1 MTLPGERLLAAQA
14 EATAQ
19 RVRVTMSMRLLK
31 AKLDPRRIAKQAVVD
46 VTIAGESAAIAS
58 VATARRYPG
67 TLTGLVAAAGLF
79 LARHRIAQLFRRAPR
94 GDHETDAGDL
104 S

>member
-1 MTLPGERLLAAQA
+1 MTHPGDRLLAAQA
-14 EATAQ
+14 EAAEQ
-19 RVRVTMSMRLLK
+19 RDRVTTSMRLLK
-31 AKLDPRRIAKQAVVD
+31 AKLSPRRIAKQAMVD
-46 VTIAGESAAIAS
+46 ATIAGESAAIAG
-58 VATARRYPG
+58 VETARRYPG

-79 LARHRIAQLFRRAPR
+79 LARHRIALLFRRTPR